1 MHDNSIPIMRIN
13 LFRDII
19 RICKRQSSTFYFANF
34 ISYILNVII
43 NCCTFSQFQFK
54 LANIKLNF
62 LYLFPFLPKIE
73 CNNFPNFIFIENLLK
88 FVTIPRFDF
97 RSRADVGFR
106 ARSLSPSFSPHSR
119 ATPYVPTLCAFNE
132 ASLHARVTSTKAS
145 VCKSWWN
152 TDVMF
157 DW

>member
-62 LYLFPFLPKIE
+62 LYFFPFLPKIE
-73 CNNFPNFIFIENLLK
+73 CNNFPNFKFIENLLK
-88 FVTIPRFDF
+88 FNTIPRFDF
-97 RSRADVGFR
+97 RSRANVRFS
-106 ARSLSPSFSPHSR
+106 ARSLSLLPSLRTHVQHL
-119 ATPYVPTLCAFNE
+119 TCLPYALLTRPRC
-132 ASLHARVTSTKAS
+132 
-145 VCKSWWN
+145 
-152 TDVMF
+152 MPG
-157 DW
+157 